1 MPLVNV
7 MVNGRAYTIACDEG
21 EEDHLAR
28 IGQLCG
34 RQACANC
41 WNPSARSAIRGCC

>member
-21 EEDHLAR
+21 EEGHLKELA
-28 IGQLCG
+28 
-34 RQACANC
+34 AHVDEKC
-41 WNPSARSAIRGCC
+41 WPPSAK